1 MIPLFIC
8 VDGGPQEILRAPRL
22 FRKSSYFPGSTGA
35 AVFS

>member
-8 VDGGPQEILRAPRL
+8 VDGGPQEIRL

>member
-8 VDGGPQEILRAPRL
+8 VDGGPQEILRRL